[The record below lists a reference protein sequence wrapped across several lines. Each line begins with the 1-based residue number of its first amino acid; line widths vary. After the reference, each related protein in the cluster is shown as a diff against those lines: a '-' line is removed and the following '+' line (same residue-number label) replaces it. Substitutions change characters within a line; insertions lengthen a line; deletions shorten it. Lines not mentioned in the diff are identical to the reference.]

1 MEDYS
6 KNVEGLVEYLVTN
19 LVEDK
24 DSIQLETQ
32 VDESADILI
41 NVKVDQNDIGRVIG
55 KDGNIIK
62 SIRTL
67 ARACVAKE
75 DIRVDVELDEDE

>member
-32 VDESADILI
+32 VDESGDILI

-67 ARACVAKE
+67 ARTCVAKE

>member
-32 VDESADILI
+32 VDESGDILI

-67 ARACVAKE
+67 VRACVAKE

>member
-6 KNVEGLVEYLVTN
+6 KNVEGLVGYLVTN

-32 VDESADILI
+32 VDESGDILI
-41 NVKVDQNDIGRVIG
+41 NVRVDQNDIGRVIG